1 MTSKLTEEDLE
12 ILGLDLEDYSQSS
25 IDQLLKWECSFDN
38 TEFITCEECI
48 GGMHSCP
55 PYALPP
61 RELTYIAVMMFKH
74 IHYICLNLN
83 LIDKDFS
90 SVFMT
95 TKEYTYEMQ
104 NYTKEYEKIIKGTIE
119 LREKR
124 QEIKPLKSYLG
135 AASVKIEGAE
145 IPDDE
150 LGEYNSPKDVIEIL
164 RERNIKRLEKLF
176 KEQETK
182 GEDDEIN

>member
-1 MTSKLTEEDLE
+1 MRLTEEDLE

-25 IDQLLKWECSFDN
+25 IDELLKWECSFDN
-38 TEFITCEECI
+38 VEFITRKEFEWATAAI
-48 GGMHSCP
+48 PTYEFPS
-55 PYALPP
+55 
-61 RELTYIAVMMFKH
+61 RELTYIAEMMVRRIHFICFK
-74 IHYICLNLN
+74 LN
-83 LIDKDFS
+83 LIDKGFS
-90 SVFMT
+90 CVFPNI
-95 TKEYTYEMQ
+95 TKFKSKIH
-104 NYTKEYEKIIKGTIE
+104 NYIKEYEKVIKGTIE